1 MTAAGLPRYVRDSY
15 PPVVSAAGATALA
28 AGGLALFASLA
39 VTGASGVPL
48 SAVLVGSATLFLDLL
63 LLRAADDIRDADYD
77 RRMNPDRPLAS
88 GAVSERQLATVAL
101 ACGAGI
107 VVLNL
112 AVPAALA
119 VLVVQLAYIAVLLGA
134 RAAWKWPA
142 DDRLVLG
149 LVTSAPVQLLLYLY
163 LFELYRDA
171 APAAVLSDAA
181 WVWLILLLV
190 ALHVEFAKKLVRR
203 PAPGERT
210 YVRSVGAPIATA
222 VTILSPAV
230 AYALYLVHARE
241 PDGWVLLLPAL
252 PLLLVAA
259 AAFQYLAGRR
269 ERWPVGLS
277 GLYLLLTLVTYVIAV
292 SA

>member
-1 MTAAGLPRYVRDSY
+1 MSSAGLLRYVRDSY
-15 PPVVSAAGATALA
+15 PPVVSAAGAAALA
-28 AGGLALFASLA
+28 AGGLALFASL
-39 VTGASGVPL
+39 VTGATGVPL
-48 SAVLVGSATLFLDLL
+48 SSVLRGSATIFLDLL
-63 LLRAADDIRDADYD
+63 LIRALDDIRDADYD

-88 GAVSERQLATVAL
+88 GAVTERRLLALAL
-101 ACGAGI
+101 ACAAGM
-107 VVLNL
+107 VLLNA

-119 VLVVQLAYIAVLLGA
+119 VLVGQVAYMAVLLGV

-163 LFELYRDA
+163 LFELYREA
-171 APAAVLSDAA
+171 APAAALGDAA

-190 ALHVEFAKKLVRR
+190 ALHIEFAKKLVRR
-203 PAPGERT
+203 PGPGERT
-210 YVRSVGAPIATA
+210 YVRSVGPPVATA
-222 VTILSPAV
+222 VTILSPAA
-230 AYALYLVHARE
+230 AYALYLAHTHVPA
-241 PDGWVLLLPAL
+241 GWAALPAL

-259 AAFQYLAGRR
+259 GAFQYLGGRR

-277 GLYLLLTLVTYVIAV
+277 GMYLLLTLLTYLIAV